1 MLLVRQMR
9 DLNAVKQTYKSGC
22 TKMNPTHRTTD
33 KQTSKSQRVAIL
45 LDIQNVSLKQWQ
57 AELLLDF
64 ATSKG
69 RLNWRK
75 LYYNSQSPNQV
86 IAKDNLEKL
95 GFQGLDVPD
104 PGEDSADKA
113 LVFGC
118 TKLFAIKTPPEI
130 VILVLGDR
138 DFAGLIAIL
147 IAAGKKVIVFARRKS
162 TSQKVIN
169 LVGEDNFHDVDELS
183 SLVASNTQQQIEN
196 SPPHLTY
203 SEAIECMIAAI
214 QTASKKGQRTS
225 FSCIGNLMRNLF
237 PKYQGVTSVCKH
249 QGKTFSRFSEF
260 VETAV
265 KDGKIRSQD
274 QQLFVIEADQISA

>member
-9 DLNAVKQTYKSGC
+9 YVNAIKQTYKSGC
-22 TKMNPTHRTTD
+22 TKMTPTHRTTD

-75 LYYNSQSPNQV
+75 LYYNSQYPNQV

-95 GFQGLDVPD
+95 GFQGVDVPD

-138 DFAGLIAIL
+138 DFAGLIALL
-147 IAAGKKVIVFARRKS
+147 IAAGKKVIVFARRDS

-169 LVGEDNFHDVDELS
+169 LVGQNNFNYVDELS
-183 SLVASNTQQQIEN
+183 SLVASNSQQQIKN
-196 SPPHLTY
+196 SQPHLTY
-203 SEAIECMIAAI
+203 NEAVEYLIEAIK
-214 QTASKKGQRTS
+214 TASKKGKRTL
-225 FSCIGNLMRNLF
+225 FSCIDSLMRNLF
-237 PKYQGVTSVCKH
+237 PRYQGVTSVCKH
-249 QGKTFSRFSEF
+249 QGKTFSRFGE
-260 VETAV
+260 
-265 KDGKIRSQD
+265 
-274 QQLFVIEADQISA
+274 

>member
-1 MLLVRQMR
+1 MLLMRQMG
-9 DLNAVKQTYKSGC
+9 DLNAIKQTYKSGC
-22 TKMNPTHRTTD
+22 NKMTHTHRTTD

-57 AELLLDF
+57 AKLLLDF
-64 ATSKG
+64 VRSKG
-69 RLNWRK
+69 RLNWLK
-75 LYYNSQSPNQV
+75 LYYNSQYPNQV

-95 GFQGLDVPD
+95 GFQGVDVPD
-104 PGEDSADKA
+104 SSEDSADKA

-118 TKLFAIKTPPEI
+118 TKLFAIKIPPEI

-169 LVGEDNFHDVDELS
+169 LVGEDNFHYVDELP
-183 SLVASNTQQQIEN
+183 SLVASLTQQQIDN
-196 SPPHLTY
+196 SQCHLTY
-203 SEAIECMIAAI
+203 HEAVEYLIEAIK
-214 QTASKKGQRTS
+214 TALSKGKCTGMGLINQ
-225 FSCIGNLMRNLF
+225 LMLQLF
-237 PKYQGVTSVCKH
+237 PKYQGVTCVCKH
-249 QGKTFSRFSEF
+249 QGKAFSRFSEF
-260 VETAV
+260 VEAAV

-274 QQLFVIEADQISA
+274 GQLFVI

>member
-9 DLNAVKQTYKSGC
+9 YVNAVKQIYKSGC
-22 TKMNPTHRTTD
+22 TKMTPTHRTTD
-33 KQTSKSQRVAIL
+33 QQTSKSQRVAIL

-57 AELLLDF
+57 AKLLLDF
-64 ATSKG
+64 AASKG
-69 RLNWRK
+69 RLNWQK
-75 LYYNSQSPNQV
+75 LYYNSQYQNQV

-95 GFQGLDVPD
+95 GFQGVDVPD
-104 PGEDSADKA
+104 SGEDSADKA

-169 LVGEDNFHDVDELS
+169 LVGEDNFYDVDKLS
-183 SLVASNTQQQIEN
+183 NFVASG
-196 SPPHLTY
+196 L
-203 SEAIECMIAAI
+203 
-214 QTASKKGQRTS
+214 
-225 FSCIGNLMRNLF
+225 L
-237 PKYQGVTSVCKH
+237 H
-249 QGKTFSRFSEF
+249 QC
-260 VETAV
+260 
-265 KDGKIRSQD
+265 Q
-274 QQLFVIEADQISA
+274 